1 MWNLF
6 EDFSN
11 DISKIFFLNGK
22 TNSCS
27 LMCAGMSYQ
36 LLRSIYLVF
45 EQLSY
50 SLLVR
55 SSKGTQQA

>member
-1 MWNLF
+1 MWNLLKTSAMIF
-6 EDFSN
+6 PRF
-11 DISKIFFLNGK
+11 FFLNGK

-27 LMCAGMSYQ
+27 LMCAGMSVPAST
-36 LLRSIYLVF
+36 SIYLVF